1 MSGFE
6 SQIRG
11 VERRR
16 TVRKEEEVHE
26 LITIIA
32 KATRNETGERTV
44 ILHPFESL
52 LVLCKSYCNNF
63 HRIQLEM
70 NS

>member
-16 TVRKEEEVHE
+16 TARLEEEVHE

-44 ILHPFESL
+44 ILHPLGCL

-63 HRIQLEM
+63 HGIQIEM